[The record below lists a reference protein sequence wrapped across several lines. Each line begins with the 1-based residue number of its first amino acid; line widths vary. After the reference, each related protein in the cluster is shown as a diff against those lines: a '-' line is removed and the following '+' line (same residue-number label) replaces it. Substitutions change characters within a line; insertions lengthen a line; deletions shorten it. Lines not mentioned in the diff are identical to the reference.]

1 MASSV
6 GFHEN
11 EALLTAETKDRHRAL
26 ASLQEELEAIDWYD
40 QRVDAAGDPELKA
53 ILAHNR
59 DEEREHAMMVLEWL
73 RRKAPGFEEQM
84 RTYLFK
90 EGPILGHEAA
100 ATGSGDAA
108 PGAGG
113 DGSLGIGSLR
123 GGAAS

>member
-11 EALLTAETKDRHRAL
+11 EAALAAETKDRHRAL

-84 RTYLFK
+84 RMYLFK
-90 EGPILGHEAA
+90 SGSIIGHEV
-100 ATGSGDAA
+100 AA
-108 PGAGG
+108 PAAGG

-123 GGAAS
+123 QGAQS

>member
-11 EALLTAETKDRHRAL
+11 EAILAAETKDRHRAL

-90 EGPILGHEAA
+90 EGAILGHEAA
-100 ATGSGDAA
+100 ATASGDAA
-108 PGAGG
+108 PDG